1 MTRFDERGILLTGT
15 ARGLG
20 RATARLLSKR
30 GGSLGLVDILEQE
43 VVVLAAE
50 LVKTQSHPLPICRA
64 LGR

>member
-1 MTRFDERGILLTGT
+1 MTRFDERVILLTGA
-15 ARGLG
+15 ARGLA
-20 RATARLLSKR
+20 RATARLLSER

-50 LVKTQSHPLPICRA
+50 LAKTQSPSLPICRA